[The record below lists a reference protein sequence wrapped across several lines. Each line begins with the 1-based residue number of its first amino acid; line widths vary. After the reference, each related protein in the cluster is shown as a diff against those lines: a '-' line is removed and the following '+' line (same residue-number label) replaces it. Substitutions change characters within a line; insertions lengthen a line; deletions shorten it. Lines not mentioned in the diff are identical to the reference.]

1 MNGKWL
7 RFSATTATVL
17 MCALVLNGCMSGC
30 GGGNG
35 DGSNGD
41 STSSSSKKKFLNMGT
56 SKFGTFQGVG
66 NSLCEVLNKNRGEN
80 NWKAQG
86 KGTSGSQENIRLI
99 DMGENELGL
108 SNSAVSFHAVN
119 GTGEWEKKYE
129 IRTVVTIAPLVAMFV
144 TKSDSGIKTMQDLKG
159 KRVICGPNGAGF
171 DMFIEPLLEAHG
183 LKFSDFTKLNANFG
197 DSVTRL
203 GDGGADA
210 VFLGGASPS
219 PNITMASEQGILLI
233 PFEAEARKR
242 LVKDY
247 PFFSEIT
254 VKAGTYQDLKE
265 DYHGLNVGTMQ
276 LITSAD
282 QDEEFIYQITKTIWE
297 NRAKISHPAAKRFIN
312 EENAARFTGTEFHP
326 GAIRFYEEIGIWPD
340 GETPATD
347 NQTGNADESQ

>member
-1 MNGKWL
+1 
-7 RFSATTATVL
+7 
-17 MCALVLNGCMSGC
+17 MCELVLNGCMSGC

-144 TKSDSGIKTMQDLKG
+144 TK
-159 KRVICGPNGAGF
+159 
-171 DMFIEPLLEAHG
+171 
-183 LKFSDFTKLNANFG
+183 
-197 DSVTRL
+197 
-203 GDGGADA
+203 
-210 VFLGGASPS
+210 
-219 PNITMASEQGILLI
+219 
-233 PFEAEARKR
+233 
-242 LVKDY
+242 
-247 PFFSEIT
+247 
-254 VKAGTYQDLKE
+254 
-265 DYHGLNVGTMQ
+265 
-276 LITSAD
+276 
-282 QDEEFIYQITKTIWE
+282 
-297 NRAKISHPAAKRFIN
+297 
-312 EENAARFTGTEFHP
+312 
-326 GAIRFYEEIGIWPD
+326 
-340 GETPATD
+340 
-347 NQTGNADESQ
+347 